1 MFADS
6 FEQGVEKHLGD
17 IVISPGYVYR
27 QCKRDEV
34 NYVLFHSLDYVI
46 FTMIYDFV
54 QRDASVGDLYLNTDA
69 GVSKAMSTVF
79 DVNKRINLLLIHG
92 ILHLLGHDHEV
103 SEDWKVMTTRE
114 DELIKRLHEMKV

>member
-1 MFADS
+1 
-6 FEQGVEKHLGD
+6 
-17 IVISPGYVYR
+17 
-27 QCKRDEV
+27 
-34 NYVLFHSLDYVI
+34 
-46 FTMIYDFV
+46 MIYDFV